1 MKSHALAR
9 SFTPPIPDQAPARR
23 ILLAEDNDTM
33 RRLLAFVLRSEGHQ
47 IVEARDSTELLE
59 ALAATL
65 MEPSAPPF
73 DVVISEQSL
82 PGITGL
88 SILTGLRTRDRTT
101 PFVLITADP
110 DVQNQA
116 RHLGAVILDQPFN
129 IQAIRSA
136 VRPA

>member
-9 SFTPPIPDQAPARR
+9 SFTPPAPEPSPGRR

-65 MEPSAPPF
+65 ALPPAPPF
-73 DVVISEQSL
+73 DVIISEQSL
-82 PGITGL
+82 PGLTGL
-88 SILTGLRTRDRTT
+88 SILAGLRTRDRTM

-110 DVQNQA
+110 EVQDQA
-116 RHLGAVILDQPFN
+116 RLLNAVILDQPFN

-136 VRPA
+136 IRPA